1 MKLRRT
7 TLSTDADLPPQE
19 AASPLVRPVPN
30 FRRRVALLFI
40 CIAAGSV
47 IGVGGQHLTGSSLW
61 FLAIPALVLFAWLFV
76 ADPTACL
83 PPTDR
88 SSRHGSGSDP

>member
-1 MKLRRT
+1 MKLRRS
-7 TLSTDADLPPQE
+7 TLSIDADPPPQE
-19 AASPLVRPVPN
+19 AASPQVPVAPN
-30 FRRRVALLFI
+30 LWRRVALLLI
-40 CIAAGSV
+40 CIVAGTA

-76 ADPTACL
+76 ADPTACF

-88 SSRHGSGSDP
+88 SSRHGSASDR

>member
-7 TLSTDADLPPQE
+7 TFSIDADLPPQK
-19 AASPLVRPVPN
+19 AASPHVPVAPHLW
-30 FRRRVALLFI
+30 RRVTLLFI
-40 CIAAGSV
+40 CIAAGSA
-47 IGVGGQHLTGSSLW
+47 IGVGAQHLTGSSLW
-61 FLAIPALVLFAWLFV
+61 FLAIPAVVLFAWLFV

-88 SSRHGSGSDP
+88 SSRSGSASEQ